1 VTRTVKN
8 IPVEGLLGKDE
19 GLPSRSVVTVDD
31 ITTIPK
37 SLIKGRIAVL
47 SAERMQQIED
57 AIRFAL
63 YLP

>member
-1 VTRTVKN
+1 
-8 IPVEGLLGKDE
+8 
-19 GLPSRSVVTVDD
+19 VDD

-63 YLP
+63 DLP

>member
-1 VTRTVKN
+1 MSAIHATSAQYRICLDYFCRIEVN
-8 IPVEGLLGKDE
+8 
-19 GLPSRSVVTVDD
+19 VDD

-37 SLIKGRIAVL
+37 PLIKRRIAVL

-63 YLP
+63 DLP